1 MGAARR
7 RAAQQAAQQGPG
19 AGLDFGNRP
28 VTVRS
33 HEVLR
38 DLRGQPLGLFKGVRT
53 FTLTPQGGR
62 ETRFNMREEYT
73 GPLVGMMWKSMPDL
87 SPSFQQFASGL
98 KRQAEAKA
106 RP

>member
-1 MGAARR
+1 MSLRVRAGRR
-7 RAAQQAAQQGPG
+7 RSKGPG
-19 AGLDFGNRP
+19 ADLNFGNRP

-87 SPSFQQFASGL
+87 GPSFQQFASGL